1 MSELIWWYIQIIGW
15 AYLEAG
21 LTIAGLGFIINLIY
35 PSSEQLTWK
44 NFLTIILFHPIVIYY
59 FIKEYYGNR

>member
-1 MSELIWWYIQIIGW
+1 MSELIWWYILMVFR

-21 LTIAGLGFIINLIY
+21 LIIACLGFIINLVY